1 MLKLFKCRR
10 SSLALIGMGL
20 LTYLGIH
27 NNLDVSLAI
36 AGIIASVAG
45 ANSAEAVFR
54 GKNAK
59 SE

>member
-1 MLKLFKCRR
+1 MKRIFLCRR

-36 AGIIASVAG
+36 AGIVASIAG
-45 ANSAEAVFR
+45 ANAYQNKGSGVE
-54 GKNAK
+54 
-59 SE
+59 